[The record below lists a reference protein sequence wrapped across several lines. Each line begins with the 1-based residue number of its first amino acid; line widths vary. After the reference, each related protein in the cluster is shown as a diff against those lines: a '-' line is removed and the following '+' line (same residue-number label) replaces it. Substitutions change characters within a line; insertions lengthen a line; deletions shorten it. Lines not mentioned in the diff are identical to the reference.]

1 MEDDRPLLDAMKAN
15 RYAIGGP
22 EFIEQTE
29 RQLQGRRSGRAQ
41 DADVALPR
49 WTVDIQ
55 QIDRLVAA
63 QYGVEPD
70 DLKAHGRRSG
80 PAKPYRHRV
89 GLSSDGLDPTG
100 DWALLWWDQL
110 CGHQRRAPEDP
121 QLPSHQ
127 TKTTGQLQANLSN
140 HLTKV
145 KS

>member
-29 RQLQGRRSGRAQ
+29 RQLQGRRNGRAQ

-49 WTVDIQ
+49 LTVDIQ

-70 DLKAHGRRSG
+70 DLKAHGRRSV
-80 PAKPYRHRV
+80 PAKAIAIELACRLTGWTQRAIGLYHGGISCAAVSVVRRKIRHC
-89 GLSSDGLDPTG
+89 P
-100 DWALLWWDQL
+100 AAQI
-110 CGHQRRAPEDP
+110 
-121 QLPSHQ
+121 
-127 TKTTGQLQANLSN
+127 KTIEQLQANLSN
-140 HLTKV
+140 QFIKV